1 MNPFLTVL
9 LRNNPQK
16 LPASV
21 PGMPRLHRDK
31 GKAKRVL
38 HFEFVSGCLAIAC
51 WILPAVTGFADG
63 MGVDYYH
70 PKNILNFADAL
81 YRQED
86 YLRAAGEYQR
96 YLFYKPQ
103 NADGILYQIAVS
115 YRLGGRAD
123 RALQFFETILQEHPC
138 SDLASVTRYEMGY
151 SYFLMGQYDQ
161 SIRFLHQAQHLIHDK
176 NYRWESQKLIGLN
189 YLMQKRWDDASRL
202 FNQFDL
208 QKLPLDSRE
217 TLPIYRKYAEE
228 GKNLPAKSPMLAGLF
243 SAIVPGTGKIYAG
256 RPNDAVFTLVVLGL
270 TGWQTYDGFHRDA
283 TKSTKGW
290 IFGTLSGLFYLG
302 NVYGSVVATQVHN
315 REIEEDFLVKI
326 SAEMP

>member
-9 LRNNPQK
+9 LRNNPHK
-16 LPASV
+16 VPAPV
-21 PGMPRLHRDK
+21 PGMPRLHWDK

-63 MGVDYYH
+63 MEVDYYH
-70 PKNILNFADAL
+70 PKNILKFANAL
-81 YRQED
+81 YRQGD

-103 NADGILYQIAVS
+103 NADGILYQIAVN

-138 SDLASVTRYEMGY
+138 SGLASVTRYEMGY
-151 SYFLMGQYDQ
+151 SYFLMGQYNQ
-161 SIRFLHQAQHLIHDK
+161 SIRFLHQSQHLIHDK

-202 FNQFDL
+202 LNQFDL
-208 QKLPLDSRE
+208 QKLPLDFRE
-217 TLPIYRKYAEE
+217 TVPIYRKYAEE

-256 RPNDAVFTLVVLGL
+256 RPNDAVLTLVVLGL
-270 TGWQTYDGFHRDA
+270 TGWQTYNGFHGDG

-302 NVYGSVVATQVHN
+302 NVHGSVVAAQVHN
-315 REIEEDFLVKI
+315 RQMEEDFLVRI
-326 SAEMP
+326 SAEIP